1 MMRTEFDTT
10 KKPAQLDI
18 EGEMSFATVSDLH
31 AALLTACD
39 EVEELV
45 VSLDKVT
52 GIDAAGL
59 QLLFAVC
66 RYAEKS
72 KKTVRVVPGAAAERI
87 DRILE
92 FSGLTAPVCLAG
104 DIAQ

>member
-1 MMRTEFDTT
+1 MMRTEFHAT

-18 EGEMSFATVSDLH
+18 EGDLSFAHVSDLH

-39 EVEELV
+39 AVDELV

-52 GIDAAGL
+52 SIDAAGL

-66 RYAEKS
+66 RYADKS
-72 KKTVRVVPGAAAERI
+72 KKLVQIVPGAASERI

-92 FSGLTAPVCLAG
+92 FSGLTSPNCLAG